1 VDTGAAELEEFRR
14 QARFWLASHAGPRL
28 GRNDA
33 ATRGWGV
40 GSDSVEVFPN
50 VDVARE
56 VETTAAAAQWQ
67 RVKFDAGYGAITWEV
82 QYGGRGLPSPY
93 ERAFRSEEKAFQTPE
108 PSEILA
114 VTLGLVAPTIQAH
127 GSEELRAAVI
137 PSLLRADAIACQLFS
152 EPGAGSDL
160 ASLSCRA
167 VRDGGDWILNG
178 QKVWTSGARVS
189 TFGEAI
195 CRTDPAAPKHE
206 GMTAFLVPLDTPGIE
221 IRPIKQMTGGSSFN
235 EVFLTDVRVPDRY
248 RIGAPGEGWRV
259 ALTTL
264 GFERSTSQHT
274 APGGSFRRLLQ
285 LARHLDLTADPIV
298 RQELVKAY
306 TLTRVLDYTNQ
317 RMSSAARAGGAPGP
331 EGSIRKLA
339 WVRSLTYTGDVAT
352 RLLGARIAADTGE
365 WGTYAWS
372 QHVLGAPG
380 YHIAGGSDEI
390 QRNIIAERVLQLPR
404 DRT

>member
-1 VDTGAAELEEFRR
+1 
-14 QARFWLASHAGPRL
+14 
-28 GRNDA
+28 
-33 ATRGWGV
+33 
-40 GSDSVEVFPN
+40 
-50 VDVARE
+50 
-56 VETTAAAAQWQ
+56 
-67 RVKFDAGYGAITWEV
+67 
-82 QYGGRGLPSPY
+82 
-93 ERAFRSEEKAFQTPE
+93 
-108 PSEILA
+108 
-114 VTLGLVAPTIQAH
+114 
-127 GSEELRAAVI
+127 
-137 PSLLRADAIACQLFS
+137 
-152 EPGAGSDL
+152 
-160 ASLSCRA
+160 
-167 VRDGGDWILNG
+167 
-178 QKVWTSGARVS
+178 
-189 TFGEAI
+189 
-195 CRTDPAAPKHE
+195 
-206 GMTAFLVPLDTPGIE
+206 MTAYLVPLDAPGIE
-221 IRPIKQMTGGSSFN
+221 IRPIRQMTGGSSFN

-264 GFERSTSQHT
+264 GFERSTSQHA

-285 LARHLDLTADPIV
+285 LARHLGLTADPIV

-317 RMSSAARAGGAPGP
+317 RMSSAARAGGPPGP

-390 QRNIIAERVLQLPR
+390 QRNIIAERVLRLPR

>member
-1 VDTGAAELEEFRR
+1 MDTGAAELEEFRR
-14 QARFWLASHAGPRL
+14 QARTWLASHAGPRL

-67 RVKFDAGYGAITWEV
+67 RVKFDAGFGAITWEV

-114 VTLGLVAPTIQAH
+114 VTIGLVAPTVRAH
-127 GSEELRAAVI
+127 GSEELRSTVI

-152 EPGAGSDL
+152 EPGAGSEVQGKVILAGLMLVWVCDL
-160 ASLSCRA
+160 VVASSDA
-167 VRDGGDWILNG
+167 EF
-178 QKVWTSGARVS
+178 S
-189 TFGEAI
+189 
-195 CRTDPAAPKHE
+195 DPAAPKHE

-221 IRPIKQMTGGSSFN
+221 IRPIRQMTGGSSFN

-248 RIGAPGEGWRV
+248 RIGALGEGWRV

-317 RMSSAARAGGAPGP
+317 QRRAPKGRSASWHGCEA
-331 EGSIRKLA
+331 
-339 WVRSLTYTGDVAT
+339 
-352 RLLGARIAADTGE
+352 
-365 WGTYAWS
+365 
-372 QHVLGAPG
+372 
-380 YHIAGGSDEI
+380 
-390 QRNIIAERVLQLPR
+390 
-404 DRT
+404 